1 MLDYNTFGKLFI
13 NLVNLNA
20 SFGCYLNFSFSQ
32 INGRNCISM
41 INLGCFLGSLNT
53 MNVLSM
59 LAISDKMHDML
70 RVVNLY
76 KHTSLCTFAR
86 V

>member
-1 MLDYNTFGKLFI
+1 MKDNVRLEHFWQIVHKFGY
-13 NLVNLNA
+13 
-20 SFGCYLNFSFSQ
+20 FGCYLNFSFSQ

-70 RVVNLY
+70 RVVDLY